1 MPRLP
6 PRPATL
12 CPRLPTYA
20 EWAFRLERTRS
31 SQRIPAPTNAEERQG
46 HSEKGPNSTIHTDN
60 RKARDGVE
68 KGSRLKRTCGLSPI
82 HAYDSSVRE
91 TVMKSEPKKTERTP
105 AIRKSRVASGDAFAD
120 STVGKSLQTMSPSAE
135 DRLATLVSHHL
146 VAPPSSTVTPG
157 KNFRL
162 EGLGVSCVWM
172 KKRESVARYARI
184 FRAPNRGK
192 ADMAPSSPSRH
203 AATGSLCRR
212 CTRVGNE
219 SSFARCVCRVH
230 RARYEL
236 GTA

>member
-1 MPRLP
+1 V
-6 PRPATL
+6 
-12 CPRLPTYA
+12 
-20 EWAFRLERTRS
+20 
-31 SQRIPAPTNAEERQG
+31 
-46 HSEKGPNSTIHTDN
+46 
-60 RKARDGVE
+60 RDGVE
-68 KGSRLKRTCGLSPI
+68 KRSRVKRTCGLSPI

-120 STVGKSLQTMSPSAE
+120 STVGKSLQPMSPSAE

-212 CTRVGNE
+212 CIRVGNE
-219 SSFARCVCRVH
+219 SSFARCICRVH
-230 RARYEL
+230 RARFEL
-236 GTA
+236 GTD